1 LLSFARHFLI
11 EYFYFFNK
19 IKVFYYF
26 RTMQADLTESVQ
38 ASIRPGEMVDLYYV
52 GETNCSKQAYP
63 TIVNNKFV
71 QAFTNLGA
79 GSSQFIISPNMGV
92 SDIVVYLQTPAAGTT
107 TGLAL
112 NTGWGYAMV
121 SRLSVRYGS
130 SAQYFWSGAQL
141 LLQNLMD
148 AENNTKVDALL
159 TQGGQAVAGAATLSA
174 NAYLYL
180 KLPHNSCRASGKPLP
195 FSSDLLV
202 QPIVITIE
210 MLAPSGAYVVQA
222 GGSISTAPS
231 VFATAQLQ
239 VKQEMLT
246 DSSDLLARRVDM
258 NSHAYT
264 FPLPYFCQQE
274 TQIASPA
281 SAALQSVN
289 LTGFR
294 AGEVRDIVLW
304 LTLNSEQVV
313 GTGVYQGAKWYP
325 IGNLTLTY
333 NGEIFSRFDAGSG
346 QLWNLVSDEKANVVN
361 ASFYTAAASPGTVV
375 VGTSPWT
382 ICPFSQVNVPYDR
395 EVKLAHGKPIL
406 NAVVNLTFTNP
417 EASGAY
423 TLHAMYIYNASL
435 LCSRGS
441 SDYIF

>member
-1 LLSFARHFLI
+1 M
-11 EYFYFFNK
+11 FYH
-19 IKVFYYF
+19 F

-38 ASIRPGEMVDLYYV
+38 ASIRPGEMVDMYYV
-52 GETNCSKQAYP
+52 GETNCAKQAYP
-63 TIVNNKFV
+63 TVCNTKFV
-71 QAFTNLGA
+71 QNFTNLGA

-92 SDIVVYLQTPAAGTT
+92 SDVVVWLQTPAAGTT

-121 SRLSVRYGS
+121 NRISVRYGS

-148 AENNTKVDALL
+148 AENNSKVDQMLV
-159 TQGGQAVAGAATLSA
+159 QGGQAVAGAGTLSA
-174 NAYLYL
+174 NAYLYI

-195 FSSDLLV
+195 FPSDLLV

-210 MLAPSGAYVVQA
+210 MLAPSGAYVVQT
-222 GGSISTAPS
+222 GGAIANAPS
-231 VFATAQLQ
+231 TFAVAQLQ

-274 TQIASPA
+274 TQVPVGVQAS
-281 SAALQSVN
+281 LQTPNSVN

-304 LTLNSEQVV
+304 LTKDTEQVV
-313 GTGVYQGAKWYP
+313 GTGVYQGAKWYG
-325 IGNLTLTY
+325 IGQLTLTY
-333 NGEIFSRFDAGSG
+333 NGEIFSRFDAGSS
-346 QLWNLVSDEKANVVN
+346 QLWNLVSDEKANFVN
-361 ASFYTAAASPGTVV
+361 ASFYTPNQSAGTVV

-406 NAVVNLTFTNP
+406 NAVVNLTFNNP
-417 EASGAY
+417 NTTDAF